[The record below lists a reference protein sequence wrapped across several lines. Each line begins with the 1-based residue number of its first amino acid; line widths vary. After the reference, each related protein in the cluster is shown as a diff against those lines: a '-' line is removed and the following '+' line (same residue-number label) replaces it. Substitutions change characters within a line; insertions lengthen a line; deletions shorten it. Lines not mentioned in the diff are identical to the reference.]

1 MAESH
6 NIYNFVG
13 AKLNI
18 ERAEGK
24 GEGKGARKG
33 AREREMAQ
41 QAKYWHSGVYA
52 ICLQTRYSRHNQ

>member
-13 AKLNI
+13 AKLRI

-41 QAKYWHSGVYA
+41 QAKCWHSGVYA
-52 ICLQTRYSRHNQ
+52 IYLQARYSRHNQ